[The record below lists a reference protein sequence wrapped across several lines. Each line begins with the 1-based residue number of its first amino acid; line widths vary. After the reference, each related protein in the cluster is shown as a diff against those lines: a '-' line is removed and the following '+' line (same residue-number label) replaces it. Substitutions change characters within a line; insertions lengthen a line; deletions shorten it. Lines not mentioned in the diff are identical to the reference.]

1 MENTELQKI
10 WKTIDAEINLKSKD
24 ELKLLLKSK
33 AKQTFNKFLII
44 TSISILVSIGLI
56 AYLIIT
62 SLNRQGD
69 LIYLINNITLGIITI
84 LSLISGLL
92 SWYKMQN
99 NRFNLPLKDWLSD
112 RINMLSKWLTGKF
125 SKLYL
130 FLIPLLYVLTVFS
143 IHVYFENKPFLEVIN
158 TEESVVGLIIAAPI
172 GLFVSYFAVNKIR
185 KYQLQNLEFLKD
197 LYNRLCNV
205 Y

>member
-84 LSLISGLL
+84 VCLISGLL
-92 SWYKMQN
+92 SWHKMQN

-112 RINMLSKWLTGKF
+112 RINMLSKWLTGKS

-130 FLIPLLYVLTVFS
+130 FLIPLLYVLTVLS